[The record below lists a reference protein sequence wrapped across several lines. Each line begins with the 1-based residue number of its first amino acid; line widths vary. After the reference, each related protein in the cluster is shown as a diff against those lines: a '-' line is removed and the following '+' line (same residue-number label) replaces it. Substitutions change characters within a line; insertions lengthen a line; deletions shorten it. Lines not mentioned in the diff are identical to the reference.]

1 MHIGR
6 RQVTTTRD
14 APSGRLS
21 FPRLFAFSA
30 GSIPG
35 YLLVG
40 IMGVYLPKF
49 YASHLGISLLA
60 LGGAIAVIRL
70 GDLGV
75 DFLLGMLMDKTRTAM
90 GRYRPWFLL
99 GLPVVALSVYKVF
112 NPPADAGISYLFVW
126 YTLLYVAYSLLVL
139 AHSAW
144 AGTISG
150 EYDER
155 SRIFGW
161 MMGLGIAGSV
171 TINLLPLFTHGAIN
185 PAKSASMPT
194 IGWIIIASAVAFIP
208 LALLMTP
215 ERTPPVAKKERT
227 TLKDYAAVITTPS
240 MLRLVLAD
248 LFLTL
253 GPGTTAPMYIFFFHE
268 AKKFSL
274 AEVPLLLIF
283 YTGAGIF
290 GAPLWGRLAQ
300 RIGKHRAV
308 QIACVAYAIT
318 QTILMALPAGLFG
331 ATAVGMAAVG
341 FTASAFVL
349 LVRAMVA
356 DVADQLRLETGQER
370 SGVLF
375 ALVTLTQKFGS
386 SITISIVYPILAYVG
401 FNPKDGAINTPHA
414 IWGLEMCYLFAP
426 IAFVLFG
433 AAMFFGY
440 SLTRERQTEIR
451 NQLDALAAKDI
462 LAAEE
467 SMVGPAETLSPAE

>member
-1 MHIGR
+1 
-6 RQVTTTRD
+6 VTTATA
-14 APSGRLS
+14 APAGRLPFS
-21 FPRLFAFSA
+21 RLLAFSA
-30 GSIPG
+30 GSIPA
-35 YLLVG
+35 YLLLS

-49 YASHLGISLLA
+49 YAAHLGISLLK
-60 LGGAIAVIRL
+60 LGATIATIRL
-70 GDLGV
+70 ADLGI
-75 DFLLGMLMDKTRTAM
+75 DILLGIFMDKTKTPL
-90 GRYRPWFLL
+90 GRYRPWYLL
-99 GLPVVALSVYKVF
+99 GLPVVALAVFKVF
-112 NPPADAGISYLFVW
+112 NPPLDAGISYLLVW

-144 AGTISG
+144 AGTITG

-161 MMGLGIAGSV
+161 MMGLGFAGSV
-171 TINLLPLFTHGAIN
+171 SVNLLPLLTHGAIN

-194 IGWIIIASAVAFIP
+194 VGWLIIAAAVICVP
-208 LALLMTP
+208 LAVLLTP
-215 ERTPPVAKKERT
+215 EREPPVARKERIRFQ
-227 TLKDYAAVITTPS
+227 DYAAVVTTPS
-240 MLRLVLAD
+240 MLRLILAD

-268 AKKFSL
+268 AKKFTL
-274 AEVPLLLIF
+274 GEVPLLLIF

-318 QTILMALPAGLFG
+318 QSILMALPAGRFWL
-331 ATAVGMAAVG
+331 TAVGMASVG
-341 FTASAFVL
+341 FCGSAFIL

-356 DVADQLRLETGQER
+356 DVADQLRLETGKER

-375 ALVTLTQKFGS
+375 ALVTMTQKFGT

-401 FNPKDGAINTPHA
+401 FNPKDGAVNTPHA

-426 IAFVLFG
+426 IVLVMVGGMF
-433 AAMFFGY
+433 FFGY
-440 SLTRERQTEIR
+440 SLTKQRQTQIR
-451 NQLDALAAKDI
+451 AELEAIAAKDV
-462 LAAEE
+462 LSAEE
-467 SMVGPAETLSPAE
+467 SMVGPGETVVPAAE